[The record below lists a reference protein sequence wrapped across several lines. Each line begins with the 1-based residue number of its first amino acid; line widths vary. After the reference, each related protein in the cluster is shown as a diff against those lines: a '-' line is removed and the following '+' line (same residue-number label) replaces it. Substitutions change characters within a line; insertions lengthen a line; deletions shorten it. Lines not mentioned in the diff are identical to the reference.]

1 MARPALTQTEIARFR
16 ARLCRVATRR
26 FARRGY
32 AGVSLRGLA
41 AELGCSPTTP
51 YRYFRDKDEIFAAVR
66 ARAFA
71 KLADA
76 SEVVLGSEA
85 DPRRRLVRLGEAY
98 LRFAHEAPH
107 AYRVIFELA
116 QPEPSRYPELEVERR
131 RAWSAIRGAVRRA
144 LEARV
149 VAGDLETVTHLF
161 WAGLHGVAALHLA
174 GQLQS
179 RGLEALAEPMIE
191 TLLRGSAAAAGE
203 LPSPP
208 TLSHGDTP

>member
-1 MARPALTQTEIARFR
+1 MARPALSQTQIDRFR

-26 FARRGY
+26 FSRQGY

-41 AELGCSPTTP
+41 GELGCSATTP

-71 KLADA
+71 QLADA
-76 SEVVLGSEA
+76 AEA
-85 DPRRRLVRLGEAY
+85 VFRAESDPRRRLVRLGESY
-98 LRFAHEAPH
+98 LRFAREEPH

-116 QPEPSRYPELEVERR
+116 QPEPSRYAELAAERK
-131 RAWSAIRGAVRRA
+131 RAWAAIRRGVRGA
-144 LEARV
+144 LEAGI

-161 WAGLHGVAALHLA
+161 WAGLHGLAALHLA

-179 RGLEALAEPMIE
+179 RRLEALAAPMIE
-191 TLLRGSAAAAGE
+191 TLLRGAAA
-203 LPSPP
+203 
-208 TLSHGDTP
+208 